1 MWHVVNVSGGV
12 PSAIALERTIK
23 KVGHDKTVAV
33 FADVKIEDPD
43 LYRFLDDVEAYLN
56 HPIQRIAEG
65 RTPWEVFF
73 DEKMMGNNRA
83 DICSRI
89 LKREFLD
96 NWIATQTEEYVVA
109 ATEPSRVLLQPEPKT
124 YRAKFTPEN
133 TTRVFGF
140 GVKELHRA
148 ENIRQVV
155 APYPVWIPLHESP
168 LMSNCECVEY
178 VRNEWGV
185 DPPDLYDQGFPHNN
199 CGGACVKAGHGQWY
213 LAYKKRRAVFDM
225 WKQKEQEHRA
235 MTGKDVS
242 ILRDRRGGSNS
253 PMPLTELQRR
263 FEEEGYRP
271 TDVRGGCDCMGI
283 QQLTLPFAT

>member
-23 KVGHDKTVAV
+23 KVGHDNTVAV

-43 LYRFLDDVEAYLN
+43 LYRFLDDVESYLE

-96 NWIATQTEEYVVA
+96 KWIADNGY
-109 ATEPSRVLLQPEPKT
+109 
-124 YRAKFTPEN
+124 TPEN

-140 GVKELHRA
+140 GVKEIHRA
-148 ENIRQVV
+148 DNIRQVV
-155 APYPVWIPLHESP
+155 APYPVWIPLHEPP

-178 VRNEWGV
+178 VRNEWGI

-213 LAYKKRRAVFDM
+213 LAYKKRRSVFDM
-225 WKQKEQEHRA
+225 WEQKEAEHRA

-242 ILRDRRGGSNS
+242 ILRDRRGGENS
-253 PMPLTELQRR
+253 PMPLSELRRR
-263 FEEEGYRP
+263 FEEDGYRP
-271 TDVRGGCDCMGI
+271 SDVRGGCDCMGI

>member
-1 MWHVVNVSGGV
+1 MYTETTKTAVPVDRLVMWHVVNVSGGV
-12 PSAIALERTIK
+12 PSAIALERTIE
-23 KVGHDKTVAV
+23 KVGHEKTVAV

-43 LYRFLDDVEAYLN
+43 LYRFLDDVEAYLQ

-65 RTPWEVFF
+65 RTPWELFF
-73 DEKMMGNNRA
+73 DERMMGNNRA

-96 NWIATQTEEYVVA
+96 KWIADNGY
-109 ATEPSRVLLQPEPKT
+109 
-124 YRAKFTPEN
+124 TPEN

-148 ENIRQVV
+148 DNIRQVV
-155 APYPVWIPLHESP
+155 APYPVWIPLHEAP

-178 VRNEWGV
+178 VRNEWGI

-213 LAYKKRRAVFDM
+213 LAYKKRRSVFDM
-225 WKQKEQEHRA
+225 WEQKEAEHRA

-242 ILRDRRGGSNS
+242 ILRDRRGGENS
-253 PMPLTELQRR
+253 PMPLSELRRR
-263 FEEEGYRP
+263 FDEDGYRP
-271 TDVRGGCDCMGI
+271 SDVRGGCDCMGI